1 MKGIPVILYVRTQT
15 GTDAL
20 NNPVYTNEP
29 VKVENVLVGEPS
41 TEDVT
46 NSINFEGKRLA
57 YVLGIPK
64 GDTHDWTNA
73 TVEFFGQRFHTFG
86 ATVQGIEA
94 LVPTPWHRKVWV
106 ERYE

>member
-1 MKGIPVILYVRTQT
+1 MKGIPVILYVRTKI

-29 VKVENVLVGEPS
+29 VTVENVLIGEPS

-64 GDTHDWTNA
+64 GDTHDWVDA
-73 TVEFFGQRFHTFG
+73 IVEFFGQRFHTFG
-86 ATVQGIEA
+86 STVQGIEA